1 MERFREINQVT
12 LGLNLESNL
21 GISDSSAG
29 VLTLMLLRE
38 GNGRYGLF
46 LVDHGSSFK
55 DENQIIYL
63 DLGSSPRGMIS
74 APWNSLYS
82 DRLGADLDIN
92 FWRWCSPTF
101 TFYKEKTKAQRKL
114 SACLKQLTGPEHGR
128 HTALTSY
135 PVILTYTPGRTD
147 QWMVL

>member
-1 MERFREINQVT
+1 MERFREFNQVT
-12 LGLNLESNL
+12 QGLNLESNL
-21 GISDSSAG
+21 GISDSRAG

-74 APWNSLYS
+74 AP
-82 DRLGADLDIN
+82 
-92 FWRWCSPTF
+92 
-101 TFYKEKTKAQRKL
+101 
-114 SACLKQLTGPEHGR
+114 
-128 HTALTSY
+128 
-135 PVILTYTPGRTD
+135 
-147 QWMVL
+147 